1 MSKKIDC
8 LGDFCP
14 LPLLKAEQE
23 YKKIKNGE
31 EFTLITDLSCATSN
45 IRSAFRDEKCIIE
58 DEEEMPGIWKIT
70 IKKL

>member
-1 MSKKIDC
+1 MVKKIDC

-14 LPLLKAEQE
+14 IPLLKAEQE

-31 EFTLITDLSCATSN
+31 KFTIITDLSCATSN
-45 IRSAFRDEKCIIE
+45 IRAAFKNKRCIIE
-58 DEEEMPGIWKIT
+58 NEEEIPGIWKIT